1 MFEISCLDEK
11 QDRVETMS
19 YVWNIMFRWEAGQ
32 SWDSVLWSLDL
43 MPEILCLDKKQD
55 RVETMSPEVDL
66 TSEILCLDEKLDRVE
81 TMSPEARAISKE
93 FGEYLNIR

>member
-1 MFEISCLDEK
+1 
-11 QDRVETMS
+11 
-19 YVWNIMFRWEAGQ
+19 
-32 SWDSVLWSLDL
+32 